1 MKSVDVADLPE
12 HLGECLEAVQNGE
25 SITIVAGTRRLARLV
40 PAEETEETE
49 EEYFERLVREG
60 KIERGTGKMPDD
72 FLTRPLPKFEESV
85 LEQFLEDRRTG
96 LLVPPKDPDKMREA
110 IEWLLDHHDQW
121 PAMGAR
127 ARRVV
132 EERYSLDVVAERY
145 FRLFQDLQRN

>member
-12 HLGECLEAVQNGE
+12 HLGEYLEAVQNGE

-40 PAEETEETE
+40 PAEETEETEETE

-96 LLVPPKDPDKMREA
+96 R
-110 IEWLLDHHDQW
+110 
-121 PAMGAR
+121 
-127 ARRVV
+127 
-132 EERYSLDVVAERY
+132 
-145 FRLFQDLQRN
+145 